1 MQALHLD
8 ETFRY
13 SEAVSETSGQ
23 LQRVRLDDVAR
34 HAGVS
39 RATASKAV
47 NGRADVSTMTRAR
60 VLAAAEELGY
70 VPTGADQKSAYPL
83 IALVAD
89 NLTSTYTLDILR
101 GAATTAMA
109 HGVALVSLYTPP
121 ERPRH
126 LPVPLEDQWFD
137 MVKAQDYVGVIVVT
151 SRLSSRQLAKVREV
165 GIALVAI
172 DPANAMPPD
181 FTSIG
186 ATNWN
191 GGVEA
196 TQHLIDLGH
205 RRIGFVR
212 GTPGSVP
219 ATERLQGYLS
229 ALSMNELPHDPRL
242 VAGGQF
248 SHVGG
253 LRAGLELLSLPAEV
267 RPTAI
272 FAACDDAALGVF
284 EAARQLG
291 LSVPQDL
298 SVVGFD
304 DTLIAG
310 LSTPG
315 LTTVRQPL
323 EDMGSAAVRSLVDR
337 RSGRATTTGP
347 IRLATHLVLRGSTA
361 SL

>member
-1 MQALHLD
+1 MTLVKGAR
-8 ETFRY
+8 T
-13 SEAVSETSGQ
+13 
-23 LQRVRLDDVAR
+23 RLDDVAR
-34 HAGVS
+34 RAGVS

-47 NGRADVSTMTRAR
+47 NGRADVSPGTRAR
-60 VLAAAEELGY
+60 VLAAAQELGY
-70 VPTGADQKSAYPL
+70 EPAAGEQKGDYPL

-101 GAATTAMA
+101 GAATAAMSQ
-109 HGVALVSLYTPP
+109 GVALVSLYTPP
-121 ERPRH
+121 SRTRH
-126 LPVPLEDQWFD
+126 QAVPLEDAWFD

-151 SRLSSRQLAKVREV
+151 SRLTSRQLAKVREL

-172 DPANAMPPD
+172 DPANAIPPD

-196 TQHLIDLGH
+196 TQHLVDLGH

-212 GTPGSVP
+212 GTAGSVP

-242 VAGGQF
+242 VAGDAF
-248 SHVGG
+248 THEGG
-253 LRAGLELLSLPAEV
+253 LRAGRELLSLPEDI
-267 RPTAI
+267 RPSAI
-272 FAACDDAALGVF
+272 FASCDDAALGVF
-284 EAARQLG
+284 ESARQLG
-291 LSVPQDL
+291 LSVPGDV

-310 LSTPG
+310 LATPG

-323 EDMGSAAVRSLVDR
+323 EDMGSAAVRSLMDR
-337 RSGRATTTGP
+337 HAGRPTTTGP
-347 IRLATHLVLRGSTA
+347 IRLATNLVLRGSTRE
-361 SL
+361 L

>member
-1 MQALHLD
+1 MLID
-8 ETFRY
+8 VTGSNGERT
-13 SEAVSETSGQ
+13 
-23 LQRVRLDDVAR
+23 RLDDVAR

-47 NGRADVSTMTRAR
+47 NGRTDVSAATRAR
-60 VLAAAEELGY
+60 VLAAADELGY
-70 VPTGADQKSAYPL
+70 VSTNGEHRHTYPL

-109 HGVALVSLYTPP
+109 HGVGLLSLYTPP
-121 ERPRH
+121 ETVHRDP
-126 LPVPLEDQWFD
+126 LPLEDQWFE

-151 SRLSSRQLAKVREV
+151 SRLSSGQLAKVREL
-165 GIALVAI
+165 GIALVSI

-196 TQHLIDLGH
+196 TTHLIEQGH
-205 RRIGFVR
+205 RRIGFIR

-242 VAGGQF
+242 VAGEEF
-248 SHVGG
+248 SHEGG
-253 LRAGLELLSLPAEV
+253 LRAGLELLSLPEGI
-267 RPTAI
+267 RPTGI
-272 FAACDDAALGVF
+272 FAACDDAAMGVL

-291 LSVPQDL
+291 MSVPRDV

-304 DTLIAG
+304 DTLVAG

-323 EDMGSAAVRSLVDR
+323 EDMGAAAVRSLMDR
-337 RSGRATTTGP
+337 RAGRPTTTGP
-347 IRLATHLVLRGSTA
+347 MRLATQLVVRGSTA
-361 SL
+361 PVA

>member
-1 MQALHLD
+1 M
-8 ETFRY
+8 
-13 SEAVSETSGQ
+13 SELNGE
-23 LQRVRLDDVAR
+23 RVRLDDVAR

-47 NGRADVSTMTRAR
+47 NGRVDVSTATRAR
-60 VLAAAEELGY
+60 VLAAAEALGY
-70 VPTGADQKSAYPL
+70 VPTGGEQRNSYPL

-89 NLTSTYTLDILR
+89 NLTTTYTLDILR

-121 ERPRH
+121 NRVH
-126 LPVPLEDQWFD
+126 HDPVPLEDQWFE
-137 MVKAQDYVGVIVVT
+137 MIKAQDYVGVIVVT
-151 SRLSSRQLAKVREV
+151 SRLSSRQLAKVREL
-165 GIALVAI
+165 GIGLVSI

-196 TQHLIDLGH
+196 TQHLIEQGH
-205 RRIGFVR
+205 TRIGFVR

-242 VAGGQF
+242 VAGEEF
-248 SHVGG
+248 SHEAGV
-253 LRAGLELLSLPAEV
+253 RAGLELLSLPEDV
-267 RPTAI
+267 RPTGI
-272 FAACDDAALGVF
+272 FAANDDAALGVF
-284 EAARQLG
+284 QAARQLG
-291 LSVPQDL
+291 MSVPRDV

-310 LSTPG
+310 LSAPG

-323 EDMGSAAVRSLVDR
+323 EDMGSAAVRSLIDR
-337 RSGRATTTGP
+337 RAGRPTTTGP
-347 IRLATHLVLRGSTA
+347 MRLATQLVVRGSTA
-361 SL
+361 PVDRA